1 MADKR
6 SMIKE
11 LIFTIL
17 LLLSTS
23 VQADAPPVVLEDGKE
38 FYEIGLNLDILEDPS
53 GKLTID
59 DVNNPKWAT
68 KFKRSSKKVPNFG
81 FSKSVFW
88 ARVRILNKR
97 RDNEFWFIS
106 QNYFTQDY
114 LTFFKNING
123 RWKSYATGDSTPF
136 KTREIEDKSFNFI
149 TCIFDF

>member
-6 SMIKE
+6 GMIKE

-59 DVNNPKWAT
+59 DVNSPEWAV
-68 KFKRSSKKVPNFG
+68 KFKRSTKEVPNFG
-81 FSKSVFW
+81 FSKSTFW
-88 ARVRILNKR
+88 ARVKIQNKTK
-97 RDNEFWFIS
+97 NQNMWFIS
-106 QNYFTQDY
+106 QNYVLQDHVT
-114 LTFFKNING
+114 LFKKVGG
-123 RWKSYATGDSTPF
+123 RWKSIVTGDKTPF